1 MNLQKVKARLRLSL
15 RVLYLI
21 SFVTGFA
28 VSLIFKGKYRTQL
41 TKVLAISILTTILF
55 FSYSI
60 REIPITTFFQ
70 NHWAQWIVLI
80 LSTSLSLQILFRN
93 PSNSTILRSSVGI
106 TFIFSFSI
114 FLDIIF
120 YEIEWVNLIHFVNNY
135 FSLIILLL
143 NLLSLFNLRPG
154 NP

>member
-1 MNLQKVKARLRLSL
+1 MNLQKVKVRLRLSL

-41 TKVLAISILTTILF
+41 SKGLAISILTTILF

-93 PSNSTILRSSVGI
+93 PSNSTILRSSVAI

-114 FLDIIF
+114 FLDIFF